1 MKILFHLPTWVE
13 LVIQNLFVETDF
25 HQSMY
30 SCPLVSSILLLQAW
44 PGEDCGHVNYWNLYE
59 MTMIE
64 FDFLW
69 CAHFSSQA
77 VVYKTCLLNKS
88 ELVNAYYNI

>member
-1 MKILFHLPTWVE
+1 MTGSLGTKSLGKQKLTVSLREMKILFNLPTLVE

-44 PGEDCGHVNYWNLYE
+44 PVEDYGPVNHWNLYK

-64 FDFLW
+64 FGFL
-69 CAHFSSQA
+69 
-77 VVYKTCLLNKS
+77 
-88 ELVNAYYNI
+88 